1 MGKSTRMHLFSRI
14 QTHTNSVNLYPPT
27 SILCIPPPL
36 PPSAPG
42 PASLSLSLLDAR
54 EVKVEVTHDQPPLVL
69 RHEPLRP
76 ACHAC
81 LLQAEYGECAEDAE
95 DADTPE
101 DGDGRGGIED
111 EMISLGST

>member
-1 MGKSTRMHLFSRI
+1 MH
-14 QTHTNSVNLYPPT
+14 THTHTTTVSPV
-27 SILCIPPPL
+27 
-36 PPSAPG
+36 
-42 PASLSLSLLDAR
+42 SLSLSLLDAR

-95 DADTPE
+95 DADTAE

-111 EMISLGST
+111 EMISLGSTWKS